1 MNSNHRLIKGMQRL
15 FTFLLSFV
23 IVIAGFIPGK
33 AVVWAENTTGF
44 QFNKVIVKDSS
55 TGVQVAD
62 LLNGDIPELK
72 TGVIYSLD
80 VEYAVP
86 SSLQF
91 SNTYFHLNLGNGA

>member
-44 QFNKVIVKDSS
+44 QFNKLIVKDSS
-55 TGVQVAD
+55 TGA
-62 LLNGDIPELK
+62 
-72 TGVIYSLD
+72 
-80 VEYAVP
+80 
-86 SSLQF
+86 
-91 SNTYFHLNLGNGA
+91 